1 MDSKRDDFT
10 DSVAIEDVRDLNA
23 AQGDLK
29 VKAVIDQEND
39 EIYLEA
45 LERYPENDSI
55 DPDAERRL
63 VRKLDMRIIPVLGIC
78 YFFYVSTPLAIYYY
92 WPLQC

>member
-78 YFFYVSTPLAIYYY
+78 YFFYVSTPLAIYYH
-92 WPLQC
+92 WPF